1 MYGSGQNNNTIN
13 VFFGYDMTDKE
24 YSYVY
29 RGVKCTK
36 SVEDKIVL
44 DVLVDIDDVW
54 THAVLLEN
62 N

>member
-1 MYGSGQNNNTIN
+1 
-13 VFFGYDMTDKE
+13 MTDKE

-44 DVLVDIDDVW
+44 DVLADIDDVW
-54 THAVLLEN
+54 FHASIVEE
-62 N
+62 